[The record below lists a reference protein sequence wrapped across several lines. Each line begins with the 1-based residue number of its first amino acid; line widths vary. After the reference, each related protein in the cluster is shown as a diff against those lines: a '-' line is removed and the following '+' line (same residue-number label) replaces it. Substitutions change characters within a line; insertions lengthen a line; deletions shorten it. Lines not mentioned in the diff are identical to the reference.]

1 MADDIITALT
11 VLIPA
16 VFGALGLVLVAR
28 VNRNPTPK
36 ELEDTAAARME
47 ALVDRL
53 QAELDRR
60 DQQAERRDEHVA
72 EQDAE
77 LRRLRTEVDVLHR
90 LVSACYRI
98 LWENN
103 LEPPEHPPS
112 VNPHGPR

>member
-1 MADDIITALT
+1 MTGDITSALA

-16 VFGALGLVLVAR
+16 VFAALGLVLVAK
-28 VNRNPTPK
+28 VNKTPTPK
-36 ELEDTAAARME
+36 DVDEGAAVRME

-60 DQQAERRDEHVA
+60 DQHST

-77 LRRLRTEVDVLHR
+77 LRRLRSEVDVLHR

-103 LEPPEHPPS
+103 LEPPKPDP
-112 VNPHGPR
+112 GP